1 MKLFWTIAFGALAAC
16 GESSRSSAVLDS
28 LVPGARIGT
37 LAAPAAQRLHLE
49 FTPYVGYADSSHA
62 AARGGRSV
70 ALLVEG
76 LDAAEQ
82 RPSALARIKG
92 VMLGFRS
99 HQAADSMRERLSRTL
114 GPPEITCYRPGYTP
128 AQMELFYWRDRGSK
142 GTLLWIP
149 LQASREAF
157 VTFGTMPPEQ
167 NSSFEGSTPGACTAG

>member
-1 MKLFWTIAFGALAAC
+1 M
-16 GESSRSSAVLDS
+16 LDS

-37 LAAPAAQRLHLE
+37 LAAPAAKQLHLE

-76 LDAAEQ
+76 LDAIDK

-114 GPPEITCYRPGYTP
+114 GPPEITCYKAGYAP
-128 AQMELFYWRDRGSK
+128 AQMELFYWRDPGSR

-157 VTFGTMPPEQ
+157 VTFGTMPPER
-167 NSSFEGSTPGACTAG
+167 NSSFEGSTPGPCTPG